1 MMLVTY
7 LSIPSTQLPLS
18 NFAMLKNFIALAALL
33 LFSAPGAAC
42 AAVEPG
48 AASPAP
54 KSEIQIFEGVL

>member
-1 MMLVTY
+1 
-7 LSIPSTQLPLS
+7 
-18 NFAMLKNFIALAALL
+18 MLKNFIALAALL